1 MTIQDFIKTISG
13 LKKLSVVFAQTT
25 RMPMVFCAD
34 DTADDYVDI
43 FLNEEDAMEKAQAL
57 NNDKQP
63 AFVVNCKEK
72 EVLPFLAELRLIGVN
87 AINFVTAKADG
98 AEEFMIQLTEF
109 LRFPDMSAIPEVK
122 RPVENPT
129 LQLSMLYFMQEVRR
143 PVDRA
148 EKLNLNELEEET
160 SANLAKSRFLIP
172 VQDMEV
178 EGEGENIN
186 KRAIMLLKNNN
197 GDVFFP
203 LFTDGAELRKFM
215 KEQRH
220 PIIVGDF
227 KAVADL
233 MKKGNATGLVVNP
246 ASSNVILNKMGVASI
261 ETRFLQQ

>member
-1 MTIQDFIKTISG
+1 MTKQDFIKTISG
-13 LKKLSVVFAQTT
+13 LKKFSVVFSQTT

-34 DTADDYVDI
+34 ETADDYI
-43 FLNEEDAMEKAQAL
+43 YIYLEEDDAMEKAHAL
-57 NNDKQP
+57 SDDKQP

-72 EVLPFLAELRLIGVN
+72 EVLPFLAELRLTGVN

-98 AEEFMIQLTEF
+98 AEEFMVQLTEF
-109 LRFPDMSAIPEVK
+109 LKFPDMSAIPEVK

-148 EKLNLNELEEET
+148 EKTNLNELEEET

-172 VQDMEV
+172 VQDVAV
-178 EGEGENIN
+178 ENEDKS
-186 KRAIMLLKNNN
+186 KRAIMLLKNDN

-215 KEQRH
+215 KEQRL

-261 ETRFLQQ
+261 EKRFLQQ